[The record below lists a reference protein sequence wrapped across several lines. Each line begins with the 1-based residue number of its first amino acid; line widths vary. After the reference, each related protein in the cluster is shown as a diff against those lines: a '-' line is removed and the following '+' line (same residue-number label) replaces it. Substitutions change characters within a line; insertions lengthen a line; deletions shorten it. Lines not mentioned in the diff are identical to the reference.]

1 MDVRSRARVAVA
13 LTGLLA
19 CLAGCATVT
28 IGTAQ
33 PGSSLHS
40 GGGSGSGTG
49 TNNGATSGGESAKP
63 GPGNRYGAPK
73 VTQPL
78 DVTKYIEQP
87 CSTLTTA
94 QVHGLNL
101 AKAGVPDQDA
111 QGSTCTFSPKYD
123 VVYDVA
129 FNVHFDEGQ
138 PTGLANAYWYANGT
152 AFTKNYMKR
161 LPDIDGVPEVTEPI
175 QNTDGGCYIYLGAT
189 DQISFATG
197 VTVSSSAEPQYR
209 MACSIAQ
216 QLAKDVTETMR
227 SGK

>member
-28 IGTAQ
+28 VGTAQ

-40 GGGSGSGTG
+40 AGGAD
-49 TNNGATSGGESAKP
+49 NGATGGSESAKP
-63 GPGNRYGAPK
+63 GPGNLYGAPR

-78 DVTKYIEQP
+78 DVTKYIKNP

-94 QVHGLNL
+94 QLHGLHL
-101 AKAGVPDQDA
+101 TKAGVPDQDA

-152 AFTKNYMKR
+152 AFTTNYMKR
-161 LPDIDGVPEVTEPI
+161 LPDIDGVPEVTEPM
-175 QNTDGGCYIYLGAT
+175 QNTGGDCYIYLGAT

-209 MACSIAQ
+209 TACSIAQ
-216 QLAKDVTETMR
+216 QLAKDITETMR